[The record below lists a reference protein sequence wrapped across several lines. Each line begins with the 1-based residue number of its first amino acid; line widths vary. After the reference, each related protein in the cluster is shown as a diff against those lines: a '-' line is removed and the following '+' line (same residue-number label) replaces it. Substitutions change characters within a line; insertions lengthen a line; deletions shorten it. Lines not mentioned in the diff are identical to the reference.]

1 MRTNSM
7 WMASAAF
14 AAMAAVAA
22 IFSGGSVLAAEP
34 AAPSVALVKKCIQQ
48 IDTTGKRH
56 FAWKEVTVEA
66 PRLPRDNY
74 EAMDLWGWSTP
85 RKNEGYPIHVVYN
98 FDGLADIDTYYWII
112 KNPEGKWQIPLLCT
126 I

>member
-1 MRTNSM
+1 MRTISIF
-7 WMASAAF
+7 WAL
-14 AAMAAVAA
+14 AAVAA
-22 IFSGGSVLAAEP
+22 SFPGTAPATAP
-34 AAPSVALVKKCIQQ
+34 AAPSVALIKKCIQQ
-48 IDTTGKRH
+48 IDSTGRRN

-74 EAMDLWGWSTP
+74 EAMDLWSTP
-85 RKNEGYPIHVVYN
+85 RKTAGYPIHVVYN

-112 KNPEGKWQIPLLCT
+112 RNQDGKWQIPLLCT